1 VFEKETVE
9 RRWIILGE
17 DGRFVSIGRFSKPS
31 EAEIHAAEAAL
42 QSQHLSGWLA
52 IMSGNPYA
60 EHVPHIIEVQEL
72 AKPTRSFAEARA
84 DLVSQ
89 LGAKRS

>member
-1 VFEKETVE
+1 MENEKVE
-9 RRWIILGE
+9 NRWIVLGE
-17 DGRFVSIGRFSKPS
+17 DGRFVSVGRFSEPS
-31 EAEIHAAEAAL
+31 EAEIHATEVAL
-42 QSQHLSGWLA
+42 RSQNLSGWLA

-60 EHVPHIIEVQEL
+60 DQFLDIVEIKEL

-84 DLVSQ
+84 DLVSR

>member
-1 VFEKETVE
+1 MLGKETVE
-9 RRWIILGE
+9 RRWIVLGE
-17 DGRFVSIGRFSKPS
+17 DGRFVSIGRFSEPS

-42 QSQHLSGWLA
+42 QSQNLSGWLA

-60 EHVPHIIEVQEL
+60 DLIPDIVEIQEL

-84 DLVSQ
+84 DLVSH